1 MNQTL
6 ILTDSEM
13 KSKHYSHFFF
23 LYKLA
28 ETTASLSSLLFE
40 NLCLRLKR
48 DTLVL
53 LDNKFEGELCYV
65 KVPQKEEQA
74 FNVYFSKLRL

>member
-13 KSKHYSHFFF
+13 KSKHYSQFF

-28 ETTASLSSLLFE
+28 ETPASLSSLLFE

-53 LDNKFEGELCYV
+53 LYNQFEGELCYV

-74 FNVYFSKLRL
+74 FNVY